1 MQAGNASIVPRQR
14 AGCAGQMEARR
25 VSEELREGVGS
36 LGGGRTLPQKTSCSA
51 KDSRPLFVQAH
62 KNALENLTQKSA
74 GEGRRMNAIALY
86 GTVHSRTRAK

>member
-36 LGGGRTLPQKTSCSA
+36 LGGGRTLPQKTS
-51 KDSRPLFVQAH
+51 LFRQRLPTPVR
-62 KNALENLTQKSA
+62 S
-74 GEGRRMNAIALY
+74 GP
-86 GTVHSRTRAK
+86 